1 VGCQFQLSA
10 EARGPIRTVL
20 IDDSETALR
29 NITGFL
35 QTLPEIAVVGTATSG
50 AEAVE
55 LSRALRPDLA
65 LLDVQMPGMNGFEA
79 CQKMLAAY
87 PETCIVM
94 ISVHGPEQVREAC
107 LATGARNFITKTRL
121 SADLPPV
128 IAELARK
135 RTPNQQ
141 STGRETP

>member
-1 VGCQFQLSA
+1 MQSSA

-20 IDDSETALR
+20 IDDSATALR
-29 NITGFL
+29 NIAGFL

-50 AEAVE
+50 AEGVE
-55 LSRALRPDLA
+55 LSRALRPELA

-79 CQKMLAAY
+79 CQKMLAAC
-87 PETCIVM
+87 PETCVVM
-94 ISVHGPEQVREAC
+94 ISVHCTEQVREAC

-128 IAELARK
+128 IAELAR
-135 RTPNQQ
+135 TGTSNQQ
-141 STGRETP
+141 SSDRQTP